1 MRFYLPMK
9 ILALIGVCCVL
20 TLTASV
26 SPTHAGGGGRT
37 LKIVLFATG
46 MGLKFGSVFVDKS
59 AQDSY
64 DQYLYTALQ
73 ADIAKHRNDYTS
85 RRDTSL
91 VMSRVGIGLVGV
103 ATLISI
109 FDQLDLISRQS
120 QSAALRLTPSYDFRN
135 RETILSLHGR
145 F

>member
-1 MRFYLPMK
+1 MRPYFSMK
-9 ILALIGVCCVL
+9 VIVLVGVCCAL
-20 TLTASV
+20 TLTATV
-26 SPTHAGGGGRT
+26 IPAQAGGGARA
-37 LKIVLFATG
+37 LKVVLFTTG

-64 DQYLYTALQ
+64 DKYLTTALQ
-73 ADIAKHRNDYTS
+73 ADIVRHRSDYTS

-91 VMSRVGIGLVGV
+91 IMSRVGMGLVGV
-103 ATLISI
+103 AALISI

-120 QSAALRLTPSYDFRN
+120 QSSALRLTPNYHFQN
-135 RETILSLHGR
+135 RETTLSLQGR

>member
-1 MRFYLPMK
+1 MRPNLSMK
-9 ILALIGVCCVL
+9 VIVLVGVCCAL
-20 TLTASV
+20 TLTVLPAQ
-26 SPTHAGGGGRT
+26 AGGGARA
-37 LKIVLFATG
+37 LKVVLFTTG

-64 DQYLYTALQ
+64 DQYLITALQ

-120 QSAALRLTPSYDFRN
+120 QPAALRLTPSYDFQN
-135 RETILSLHGR
+135 HETTLSLQGR

>member
-1 MRFYLPMK
+1 MRPYFSMK
-9 ILALIGVCCVL
+9 VIVLVGVCCAL
-20 TLTASV
+20 TLTATV
-26 SPTHAGGGGRT
+26 IPAQAGGGARA
-37 LKIVLFATG
+37 LKVVMFTTG
-46 MGLKFGSVFVDKS
+46 MSLKFGSVFVDKS

-64 DQYLYTALQ
+64 DQYLITALQ

-85 RRDTSL
+85 RRDTSI

-120 QSAALRLTPSYDFRN
+120 QSAALRLTPSYDLHN
-135 RETILSLHGR
+135 RETTLSLQGR